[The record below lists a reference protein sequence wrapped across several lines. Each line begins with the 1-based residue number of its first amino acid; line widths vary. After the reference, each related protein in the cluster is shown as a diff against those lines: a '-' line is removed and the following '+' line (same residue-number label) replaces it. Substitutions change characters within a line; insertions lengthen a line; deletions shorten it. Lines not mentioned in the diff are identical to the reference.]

1 MANGDPFGEIARYYD
16 KIMDF
21 VNYDRW
27 FMIAT
32 SLADL
37 LPTGFVHVDAACGT
51 GTLLRKV
58 RRIGWRS
65 VGMDLSAGMIRA
77 GRSRGA
83 VAPAA
88 VADLRAVPF
97 WGRVDYVTCLFD
109 SLNFILEEDGLA
121 QAFQSIAGA
130 LRPGGLIYFDI
141 VTERMI
147 TEHFD
152 GQEWTE
158 DNGQFSTTWRSKYSR
173 KSQVAETE
181 IRVTKGAGGVFR
193 ERVYPREQV
202 EAFVED
208 AGLTLLDTV
217 DAHTWKAPSK
227 KSIRLDF
234 IAAKRPPRAMVKA
247 YPGVRRGIRERI

>member
-37 LPTGFVHVDAACGT
+37 LPDRFVHLDAACGT

-58 RRIGWRS
+58 RRIGWKS
-65 VGMDLSAGMIRA
+65 VGIDLSAGMIRA
-77 GRSRGA
+77 GRSRGT
-83 VAPAA
+83 VSPAA
-88 VADLRAVPF
+88 VADLRALPF
-97 WGRVDYVTCLFD
+97 RGSVDYVTCLFD
-109 SLNFILEEDGLA
+109 SLNFILEEGGLE
-121 QAFQSIAGA
+121 QAFGSLAGA
-130 LRPGGLIYFDI
+130 LRPGGLLYFDI

-158 DNGQFSTTWRSKYSR
+158 HNSQFSTTWRSKYSR
-173 KSQVAETE
+173 KSGVAETE
-181 IRVTKGAGGVFR
+181 VRVTKGAGGVFR
-193 ERVYPREQV
+193 ERVYAREQV
-202 EAFVED
+202 EALVEA

-217 DAHTWKAPSK
+217 DAYTWKAASR

-234 IAAKRPPRAMVKA
+234 VAAKRPSRATVKA
-247 YPGVRRGIRERI
+247 YPGVRRGIRERM